1 MSWTILI
8 EEQRS
13 QKQYYQV
20 ETKTS
25 GRLYG
30 TQEQARHAARGL
42 SYEHEP
48 RDPKFPKG
56 RKVYRVDPD
65 HYIVQIQGITG
76 WYTFKL
82 TVCEELPDA

>member
-20 ETKTS
+20 VTKPVPQ
-25 GRLYG
+25 LYAS
-30 TQEQARHAARGL
+30 QDQARHAARAL
-42 SYEHEP
+42 SYEHLP
-48 RDPKFPKG
+48 KDPKFPKG
-56 RKVYRVDPD
+56 RKVYRASQD
-65 HYIVQIQGITG
+65 HYIVQIQGMTG

-82 TVCEELPDA
+82 TVCEQLPDA